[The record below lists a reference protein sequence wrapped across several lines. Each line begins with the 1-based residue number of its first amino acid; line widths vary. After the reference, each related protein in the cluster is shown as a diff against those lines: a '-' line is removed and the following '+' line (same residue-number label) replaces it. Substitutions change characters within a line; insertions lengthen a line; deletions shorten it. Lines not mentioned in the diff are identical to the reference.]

1 MEVDI
6 LFDICNEA
14 TKFNI
19 FPVIAVCFVA
29 SDGRV
34 NVFLG
39 ELSLLD
45 EAYVNLGFMQ
55 TGSKFIRLLNESI
68 RIPLENA

>member
-1 MEVDI
+1 M
-6 LFDICNEA
+6 F
-14 TKFNI
+14 
-19 FPVIAVCFVA
+19 
-29 SDGRV
+29 
-34 NVFLG
+34 FLG

-55 TGSKFIRLLNESI
+55 TGSKFIRLPNESI

>member
-6 LFDICNEA
+6 LFDICDEA

-19 FPVIAVCFVA
+19 AVWFVA
-29 SDGRV
+29 WDGRV
-34 NVFLG
+34 NVLLG

-55 TGSKFIRLLNESI
+55 TSSKFIRLPNESI
-68 RIPLENA
+68 CIPLENA